1 MLPFTPTY
9 ECYTLRGG
17 PIDTASQHFR
27 LAHTCADSSARS
39 GSLSTRHGTVET
51 PVFMPVGSQATVK
64 ALTPDELRDIGFEI
78 ILSNSYHLYLRPGV
92 ETVRACG
99 GLHGFMGW
107 DRAILTDSGGFQVFS
122 LAPLRRIDEDGVTFR
137 SHIDGSTHRLT
148 PETAVQIQEGL
159 GSDIAMVLDDVA
171 PAGADER
178 RLREALDRTHHWAER
193 CLRARTREDQLLFA
207 IVQGGNDPLLRRESA
222 EVLTAMEFPGFA
234 IGGLSVGES
243 KDTMYRVLDETVPL
257 LPQDRPRYLMGVGA
271 PEDLVEAVHRG
282 VDMFDCVLPTR
293 VARNGAVYTR
303 DGRRNIRHASFREQC
318 GPLDFCCHCYTCRTF
333 SAAYLHHLFKCEE
346 LLAYRL
352 ATIHNLAFMQ
362 RLVRDMRDAIRGDRF
377 GAFRSAFLE
386 TYRVTD
392 ESVRMAEKDRFRQ
405 RQRRDAGP
413 QSA

>member
-1 MLPFTPTY
+1 LATY
-9 ECYTLRGG
+9 EWYTLRGG
-17 PIDTASQHFR
+17 FIDTASQHFQ
-27 LAHTCADSSARS
+27 LAHTCADSCARA
-39 GSLSTRHGTVET
+39 GSLSTSHGPVET

-78 ILSNSYHLYLRPGV
+78 ILANSYHLYLRPGV
-92 ETVRACG
+92 ETIRAYG

-148 PETAVQIQEGL
+148 PEAAVQIQEGL

-171 PAGADER
+171 PASADER

-193 CLRARTREDQLLFA
+193 CLKARTREDQLLFA
-207 IVQGGNDPLLRRESA
+207 IVQGGNDPVLRRESA
-222 EVLTAMEFPGFA
+222 ETLTSMDFPGFA

-243 KDTMYRVLDETVPL
+243 KHVMYSVLDETVPL
-257 LPQDRPRYLMGVGA
+257 LPVCRPRYLMGVGA

-293 VARNGAVYTR
+293 VARNGAIYTR
-303 DGRRNIRHASFREQC
+303 SGRRSIRHASFREDF
-318 GPLDFCCHCYTCRTF
+318 GPLDESCTCYTCRTF
-333 SAAYLHHLFKCEE
+333 SAAYVHHLFKCEE

-352 ATIHNLAFMQ
+352 ATIHNLAFMH
-362 RLVRDMRDAIRGDRF
+362 RLVEQMREAIRQDRF
-377 GAFRSAFLE
+377 SAFRAEFLDA
-386 TYRVTD
+386 YHVSD

-405 RQRRDAGP
+405 RRRRDTGA
-413 QSA
+413 QAS